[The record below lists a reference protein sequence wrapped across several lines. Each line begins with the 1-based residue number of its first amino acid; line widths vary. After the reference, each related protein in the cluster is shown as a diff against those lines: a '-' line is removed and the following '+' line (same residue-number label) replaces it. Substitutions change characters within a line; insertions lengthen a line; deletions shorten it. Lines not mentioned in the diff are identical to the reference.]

1 MSRRALFLPLLLT
14 LLLVLPAAADVHPNT
29 APGFPADQSFH
40 VGDVDSVNLFNGA
53 LTLTIPIGGSY
64 PVNGGFSYNLKL
76 TYNSSPWEF
85 LTVHRVTNLQTD
97 VDRTQAI
104 PNRCSNAGLGWR
116 ISFGRMNPPCQVP
129 DGNGS
134 PSDRPI
140 YQDENG
146 TDHIFYPTLHDGDPE
161 DAGSLDV
168 EYTRDGSYLRLKAH
182 ADNSKEIDFPDGSVR
197 QFDGTGMPTM
207 LQDAFGNF
215 LKIDYTTPNRWV
227 LTDSQSL
234 RTNTIYFRT
243 DLPGYSQTVDY
254 IELAVFGSSTP
265 ATYRFNYTTPTITR
279 PCPHSDSDPNTSMS
293 VSNNVVVPL
302 LDSVTLPDTSSWS
315 ASGYLTTMRPNI
327 GSMSPGVYPAD
338 ACVENNGNITAL
350 TLPTRGRLEW
360 TWQQV
365 YFPSGSTTK
374 KHLQNNPAVATRTM
388 RYADTTVQGSWT
400 YTYAPGFSDADSSK
414 EHTTT
419 VVDSLGHKT
428 VNYFSIALDPSPTGW
443 SQYEYSL
450 PFSHDHTVSAPGA
463 VLNLSRKTFQTINN
477 VETLLRS
484 EYVLY
489 ERDPIF
495 GTVPPDFYNT
505 NRRLLRSR
513 TVYEDDVVN
522 TNATYGGVIN
532 SNFDGL
538 GHYRAQMTE
547 GNFGS
552 SDVRGHFADYNSAQG
567 TYTVNPVTNTGSG
580 YTPFL
585 ASSAWVLEAPT
596 SMSDAEGGTAQVDL
610 CYQAGTAAVT
620 RKRVHRSGAAVSKK
634 DLLTV
639 YDLEPLPPPAT
650 TGYTGNVLREKF
662 YGGDSLSQALSLG
675 TDLCDRNLLLPSS
688 PEVEID
694 HTYTAGVRSSSQYA
708 GATFNVLDQT
718 IDANTGLPSSSR
730 DTAGLQTAYTY
741 DAFGRLTFSQPSTG
755 QGGSTEYVYTPATPA
770 SGSIKPNVIVRR
782 HANGNLSAPVLAV
795 NQIVF
800 DSFGRVFQELKN
812 LPDGSTAKRQTNYD
826 AVGNKSQVS
835 EWTAG
840 QPGNFTQYLTYDPF
854 GRPGVI
860 QPPDGATHNVTMTY
874 HGVRQVDRKV
884 KIATAVGSETQSTTT
899 EVYDRQGRLLSV
911 TEPSGSGGANVT
923 TTYGYDVGN
932 RLSSVSTTATVGG
945 SQVIQ
950 NRSFAY
956 DVAGLLQSETHP
968 EKGTSGNGSVT
979 YPKYDSRGH
988 VLQKVD
994 GPHDLTFLYDSAERL
1009 AQVKETGASGRL
1021 LKAFTYAPSNGTN
1034 DWRQGKLQVA
1044 TRYNYETIPAVGSI
1058 AVQVDETY
1066 TYGGRDGRISQRDS
1080 TVTPTVNGAVQPFHS
1095 FTQGFAYNDLGLV
1108 SSLSYP
1114 LCTHT
1119 GCTQSA
1125 SAVFGD
1131 VPAGAPNQKEIEGIY
1146 YFGVTAGCQ
1155 TTPRLYCPSQ
1165 AVTRGQMAVFL
1176 LVAKE
1181 GTGYSPP
1188 PCTMIFNDVPCSNPQ
1203 ARFINEISRR
1213 GVTSGCGGGNYCPG
1227 NTVTNAE
1234 MAVFLITML
1243 GLPTPACSTS
1253 PYLDVQCASFG
1264 GPWIAEEA
1272 RRQITPGCGGGNFCP
1287 GSAVT
1292 RGAMAAL
1299 LSRAFDVPVPTDPNT
1314 QRTANFLYTQ
1324 GLLTAVT
1331 SGVATYGTLSYYPNL
1346 MVSQVLHGNSV
1357 TESQNNDPNE
1367 MRRPASLSASGI
1379 YASWSSGTYGYDGAG
1394 NIKTIGSAT
1403 FTYDSVSRLV
1413 AASLYDGPAGTGNL
1427 KQQSYTFDAFGN
1439 LTNIV
1444 GTPGRTTP
1452 TSAQTNR
1459 LNGTGTF
1466 YDAAGNLTNWNSAV
1480 YNYDAF
1486 NQMTHMTS
1494 GSEDWIYSYTADDE
1508 RIWSYN
1514 IPVNSSRWTLRD
1526 LGGKVLREYLDST
1539 SASIDHWSVGT
1550 DYLYRDGLLLAAETQ
1565 SGQRHYHLDHLGT
1578 PRLITRASGY
1588 PAAYHVYYPF
1598 GEEATAFNQD
1608 SERMKFTGHERD
1620 LASPAGAGDDLDY
1633 MHARHESPLISRFLS
1648 VDPNLSIDE
1657 VLATPQKW
1665 NRYTY
1670 VLDNPLTYKDMNGRD
1685 ENYFGGGKVVNSSS
1699 KDVYIAFDA
1708 DRLGQKK
1715 GTNLDVIIPLHS
1727 KESSSEYTFDA
1738 DAVIIGPGQKIS
1750 GHTEGSFK
1758 ISAGSV
1764 EIVDGKNGELILRGD
1779 FLYFKAKD
1787 NSDPE
1792 KRSGPLPADKTPP
1805 QWKMN
1810 KSPAEMDKE
1819 RGRTSSTLE
1828 NRKERR
1834 RAEETRKY
1842 WDKFKSSIR
1851 FF

>member
-1 MSRRALFLPLLLT
+1 MSRRALLLPLLV
-14 LLLVLPAAADVHPNT
+14 LLLALPAAADVHPNT

-97 VDRTQAI
+97 VDRLQAI

-116 ISFGRMNPPCQVP
+116 ISFGRMDPPCQVP

-146 TDHIFYPTLHDGDPE
+146 TDHIFYPTLHTGDPE
-161 DAGSLDV
+161 DAGVSDV
-168 EYTRDGSYLRLKAH
+168 EYTRDGSYLRLKVH

-197 QFDGTGMPTM
+197 QFDSTGMPTM

-215 LKIDYTTPNRWV
+215 LKIDYTIPNRWV

-243 DLPGYSQTVDY
+243 DFPGYAQTVDY
-254 IELAVFGSSTP
+254 IDLAVFGSSTP
-265 ATYRFNYTTPTITR
+265 ATYHFNYTPSTITR
-279 PCPHSDSDPNTSMS
+279 PCPHSDSDPMTTMS
-293 VSNNVVVPL
+293 VSNNVLVPL
-302 LDSVTLPDTSSWS
+302 LSSVTLPDTSSWS
-315 ASGYLTTMRPNI
+315 ASGYLNTMRPNI
-327 GSMSPGVYPAD
+327 GPMSPGVYPAD

-350 TLPTRGRLEW
+350 TLPTLGRLEW
-360 TWQQV
+360 TWQTV

-388 RYADTTVQGSWT
+388 RYADTTVQGIWT

-428 VNYFSIALDPSPTGW
+428 VNYFSIALDAGYTGW

-495 GTVPPDFYNT
+495 GTVPPHFYNT

-522 TNATYGGVIN
+522 MNATYGGVIN

-538 GHYRAQMTE
+538 GHYRTQMTE

-567 TYTVNPVTNTGSG
+567 TYTVNPVTNMGSG
-580 YTPFL
+580 YTPFPV
-585 ASSAWVLEAPT
+585 SSAWVLEAPA
-596 SMSDAEGGTAQVDL
+596 SMSDTEGGTAQVDL
-610 CYQAGTAAVT
+610 CYQAGTAAVI
-620 RKRVHRSGAAVSKK
+620 RKRVHRSGAALSTK

-650 TGYTGNVLREKF
+650 TGYTGNVIREKS
-662 YGGDSLSQALSLG
+662 YGGDSLPQALTLS

-694 HTYTAGVRSSSQYA
+694 HTYTAGVRSSSQY
-708 GATFNVLDQT
+708 GGTTFNVLDQT
-718 IDANTGLPSSSR
+718 NDANTGLPSSSR

-755 QGGSTEYVYTPATPA
+755 QGGSTEYVYTPA
-770 SGSIKPNVIVRR
+770 SVSIKPNVIVRR

-854 GRPGVI
+854 GRPATI
-860 QPPDGATHNVTMTY
+860 QPPDGTTHNVTMTY

-884 KIATAVGSETQSTTT
+884 KIATAAGSETQSTTT

-911 TEPSGSGGANVT
+911 TEPSGSSGANVT

-932 RLSSVSTTATVGG
+932 RLASVSTTATVGG

-950 NRSFAY
+950 NRSFTY

-968 EKGTSGNGSVT
+968 EKGANGNGSLT

-1009 AQVKETGASGRL
+1009 AQVKETGSSGRL
-1021 LKAFTYAPSNGTN
+1021 LKAFTYASANGTN
-1034 DWRQGKLQVA
+1034 DWSQGKLRLA
-1044 TRYNYETIPAVGSI
+1044 TRYNYVTIGSTPYT
-1058 AVQVDETY
+1058 AQVDETY
-1066 TYGGRDGRISQRDS
+1066 TYGGRDGRISQRN
-1080 TVTPTVNGAVQPFHS
+1080 TQTTTNGTPGES

-1108 SSLSYP
+1108 SALSYP

-1119 GCTQSA
+1119 GCA
-1125 SAVFGD
+1125 APAVFTD
-1131 VPAGAPNQKEIEGIY
+1131 VPQGASFQREIEAIY
-1146 YFGVTAGCQ
+1146 PWITVGCGG
-1155 TTPRLYCPSQ
+1155 TNYCP
-1165 AVTRGQMAVFL
+1165 ANNITRGQMALYL
-1176 LVAKE
+1176 LKGKE
-1181 GTGYSPP
+1181 GAAYTPP
-1188 PCTMIFNDVPCSNPQ
+1188 PCTTQIFSDVPCSNGLAPW
-1203 ARFINEISRR
+1203 INEIYRR
-1213 GVTSGCGGGNYCPG
+1213 GVTSGCGAGPLSYCP
-1227 NTVTNAE
+1227 NNFITNAE
-1234 MAVFLITML
+1234 MAVFVVQLLFQGT
-1243 GLPTPACSTS
+1243 GFTVPPCTS
-1253 PYLDVQCASFG
+1253 APYTDVQCSAFAAAF
-1264 GPWIAEEA
+1264 IAEEA
-1272 RRQITPGCGGGNFCP
+1272 RRQITTGCGGGNFCP
-1287 GSAVT
+1287 GSNVT
-1292 RGAMAAL
+1292 RASMAGL
-1299 LSRAFDVPVPTDPNT
+1299 IVHAFDIPYKIDAATPRSV
-1314 QRTANFLYTQ
+1314 QFAYTQ
-1324 GLLTAVT
+1324 GLLAGVT
-1331 SGVATYGTLSYYPNL
+1331 SGGVTYGSLSYYPNL
-1346 MVSQVLHGNSV
+1346 LVSQIAHGNGM
-1357 TESQNNDPNE
+1357 TETQGNDPFE
-1367 MRRPASLSASGI
+1367 MRRPSSLGATGT
-1379 YASWSSGTYGYDGAG
+1379 YTNWSSGNYAYDGAG
-1394 NIKTIGSAT
+1394 NIKTIGNAT
-1403 FTYDSVSRLV
+1403 FTYDPVSRLV
-1413 AASLYDGPAGTGNL
+1413 SSTLYDGANGSGNQKL
-1427 KQQSYTFDAFGN
+1427 QSYTFDAFGN
-1439 LTNIV
+1439 LTNIT
-1444 GTPGRTTP
+1444 GTSGRNTP

-1459 LNGTGTF
+1459 LNGTGTI

-1480 YNYDAF
+1480 YQYDAF
-1486 NQMTHMTS
+1486 NQMVHMTS
-1494 GSEDWIYSYTADDE
+1494 GAEDWAYLYTADDE

-1514 IPVNSSRWTLRD
+1514 IAANTSRWTLRD
-1526 LGGKVLREYLDST
+1526 VGGKVLREYLNNGS
-1539 SASIDHWSVGT
+1539 WSVGT

-1565 SGQRHYHLDHLGT
+1565 TGQRHFHLDHLGT
-1578 PRLITRASGY
+1578 PRLITRAGGERV
-1588 PAAYHVYYPF
+1588 AYHVYYPF

-1620 LASPAGAGDDLDY
+1620 LASVVGAGDDLDY
-1633 MHARHESPLISRFLS
+1633 MHARHESPVTGRFMS
-1648 VDPNLSIDE
+1648 VDPDLSIDE
-1657 VLATPQKW
+1657 ILAAPQRW

-1670 VLDNPLTYKDMNGRD
+1670 VLANPLAYKDMNGRD
-1685 ENYFGGGKVVNSSS
+1685 ENYFGGGKVLNSSS

-1708 DRLGQKK
+1708 DRLGEKK

-1727 KESSSEYTFDA
+1727 KESSGKYTFDA
-1738 DAVIIGPGQKIS
+1738 DAVLIGPGQKIS

-1779 FLYFKAKD
+1779 VIYFAAKD

-1792 KRSGPLPADKTPP
+1792 KRSGYLSADKTPS
-1805 QWKMN
+1805 QWKMD
-1810 KSPAEMDKE
+1810 KGLAEMAKE
-1819 RGRTSSTLE
+1819 RGLTSSTLQSRE
-1828 NRKERR
+1828 ERR
-1834 RAEETRKY
+1834 RAEEARKY
-1842 WDKFKSSIR
+1842 WDKFKGSIH